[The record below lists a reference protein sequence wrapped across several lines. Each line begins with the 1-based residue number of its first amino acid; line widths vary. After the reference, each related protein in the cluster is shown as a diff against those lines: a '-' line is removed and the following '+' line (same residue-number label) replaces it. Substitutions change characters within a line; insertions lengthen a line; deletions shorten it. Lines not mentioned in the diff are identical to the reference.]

1 MKSSLL
7 LHATPRGVRYALAL
21 FAIILALLIRQAI
34 DPLLG
39 PNVPYLVMFPAIVFS
54 AWYCG
59 LGPAVITTIL
69 AFFGEQYWFI
79 PPLHTLAIVGQQ
91 EWVSATVYFAIS
103 VVIILFAESRQRS
116 SAALRQSHDEIENRV
131 EERTRDLQAKN
142 VELVNQTEI
151 VHQLSRRLLQAQ
163 DEERRR
169 IARDLHDSLGQLAV
183 ALNMNLSSI
192 KNEVPWCGPNESRL
206 LDDSVFLVQELLRQ
220 VRTISHLLHPPL
232 LDEVG
237 LQSAIRWYVEEFS
250 KRSNIQVTLE
260 LPGMLDRL
268 SQDAET
274 SVFRIIQ
281 ECLTNVHRHSES
293 PIAGI
298 RVACTEDELMA
309 EVWDRGKGISS
320 EIQIMLSSA
329 EAGGVGIRG
338 MRERLRQFGGT
349 LEVKSGQQGTRVVAR
364 IPVRGLNQLALP

>member
-1 MKSSLL
+1 MKNLL
-7 LHATPRGVRYALAL
+7 LPRANPRSMRYALAL
-21 FAIILALLIRQAI
+21 LATILVLLIRQAI
-34 DPLLG
+34 DPMLG

-79 PPLHTLAIVGQQ
+79 PPLHTLAIAGLQ
-91 EWVSATVYFAIS
+91 EWVSATVYFAVS
-103 VVIILFAESRQRS
+103 VVIIVFAEISQRA
-116 SAALRQSHDEIENRV
+116 SAALRRSYDEIENRV

-142 VELVNQTEI
+142 AELVNQTEI
-151 VHQLSRRLLQAQ
+151 VHQLSRRLLQVQ

-183 ALNMNLSSI
+183 ALNLNLSSI
-192 KNEVPWCGPNESRL
+192 KNLVASCGPNESRL
-206 LDDSVFLVQELLRQ
+206 LDDSVLLVQELLRQ

-237 LQSAIRWYVEEFS
+237 LPSAVRWYVEEFS

-260 LPGMLDRL
+260 LPDKLDRL

-274 SVFRIIQ
+274 SVFRVIQ

-293 PIAGI
+293 SVAGI
-298 RVACTEDELMA
+298 RVACNEDELMA
-309 EVWDRGKGISS
+309 EVWDRGKGISP
-320 EIQIMLSSA
+320 ENQIMSSSA
-329 EAGGVGIRG
+329 KVGGVGIRG

-349 LEVKSGQQGTRVVAR
+349 LDVKSGHQGTRVVAR
-364 IPVRGLNQLALP
+364 IPLRGINQLAFP